1 MTAEAE
7 LEKTTQVPPLPSGIK
22 QPPCKKSEATW
33 TGSHLQLRGAPPAGR
48 AGNSCRAPPAH
59 EPCDDSSPS
68 WHLMAITR
76 QTPSKTHLQE
86 ARYFPN
92 P

>member
-7 LEKTTQVPPLPSGIK
+7 LEKTTQVPRLPSGSSS
-22 QPPCKKSEATW
+22 PPVRSQEPRGRGPICS
-33 TGSHLQLRGAPPAGR
+33 SGAPPAGR
-48 AGNSCRAPPAH
+48 ARSSRRAPPAQ

-68 WHLMAITR
+68 WHLTAITG
-76 QTPSKTHLQE
+76 QTPSKTHLRE
-86 ARYFPN
+86 ARHFLN